1 MITRH
6 FQLKSQ
12 LINSPANGFDRHLTQ
27 IYPKTRT
34 FTTISLFFFFA
45 IHVVNWSIQLS
56 ICQLPQLFSMLQAVM
71 RADVDHCPCP
81 TAQGWCRCAYN
92 RVILKLD
99 FLLSVCPGHPSSLM
113 YYACHVT
120 ANALLYHFC
129 STFYLS
135 LLPQTLSPVHH
146 ECRQF
151 LDIRKI
157 FCLFFFLPYSIF
169 HFLVQIISYRLI
181 CNQF

>member
-34 FTTISLFFFFA
+34 FTTISLFFFFSCNRA
-45 IHVVNWSIQLS
+45 IHFVNSSIQLS

-81 TAQGWCRCAYN
+81 TAQDWCHCAYN

-129 STFYLS
+129 STFSLL
-135 LLPQTLSPVHH
+135 LLPQTLSTVHH

-151 LDIRKI
+151 LHTRKI
-157 FCLFFFLPYSIF
+157 FLFVFLSIIF
-169 HFLVQIISYRLI
+169 
-181 CNQF
+181 